1 MHWVYFPTG
10 SVVSLIYTM
19 ENGDTAEMGLVGN
32 EGVVGVALVLGG
44 ETTPN
49 QAVAQ
54 VAGGALRMKAQF
66 LCDEFQRGG
75 PFQVALLRYTQAL
88 ITQISQTAVCNRLH
102 PVEKRLCRW
111 LLMTRNRLLSDQI
124 LMTQEFIAYMLGV
137 RREGVTAAAHH
148 LQEVGLI
155 RYHRGHITIVDRH
168 GLEFGRLRVLSRGQG
183 RVRPSARAM
192 GAQLRLEAVDRLRS
206 RPVRGGGWRGSLP
219 RARQNIQAADAALI
233 LLEHCHAH
241 IAKDRPSPRPDPL
254 RRPRFRAL
262 SATLVRPLDG
272 LQRRHAGAARWS
284 ASRIP
289 RAASTTATA
298 ICPS

>member
-1 MHWVYFPTG
+1 MRQVRAGNRLIEALPSAACARLRPALELVDLALGEIVYNPGERMHWVYFPTG

-66 LCDEFQRGG
+66 LRDEFQRGG

-155 RYHRGHITIVDRH
+155 SYHRGHITIVDRH
-168 GLEFGRLRVLSRGQG
+168 GLESTACECYHVVKDEF
-183 RVRPSARAM
+183 
-192 GAQLRLEAVDRLRS
+192 DRLLG
-206 RPVRGGGWRGSLP
+206 PW
-219 RARQNIQAADAALI
+219 A
-233 LLEHCHAH
+233 
-241 IAKDRPSPRPDPL
+241 PS
-254 RRPRFRAL
+254 
-262 SATLVRPLDG
+262 
-272 LQRRHAGAARWS
+272 
-284 ASRIP
+284 
-289 RAASTTATA
+289 
-298 ICPS
+298 